1 MSLIGLLLQLFQLFL
16 FILMMRFALH
26 LARAD
31 FYNPLVQG
39 IIKATDWLVAPLQK
53 VIRPGRHIDP
63 ATFIAGVAF
72 AAITSALISTMAIGA
87 TPLSLQS
94 VTALIGAGVLG
105 AVYTLLR
112 MYMLAIFGRVI
123 MSWIMPQPTHPAP
136 LLILQI
142 TRPLMAPLQRFIPP
156 IGGMIDISPLVVI
169 IGITLLQNLVIQLAN
184 HIITTHTL
192 IIVGL
197 Q

>member
-53 VIRPGRHIDP
+53 VIRPGRYIDP
-63 ATFIAGVAF
+63 ATLIAGVAF
-72 AAITSALISTMAIGA
+72 AAITSALLSRV
-87 TPLSLQS
+87 TPTSLQNVMTLVS
-94 VTALIGAGVLG
+94 AGGVG

-112 MYMLAIFGRVI
+112 MYMLAIFAGVI
-123 MSWIMPQPTHPAP
+123 MSWIMPQPSHPAP

-142 TRPLMAPLQRFIPP
+142 TRPLMAPLQRIIPP
-156 IGGMIDISPLVVI
+156 IGGVIDISPLIVVF
-169 IGITLLQNLVIQLAN
+169 GITILQNIVIELAN
-184 HIITTHTL
+184 HIITAHDL

>member
-53 VIRPGRHIDP
+53 VIRPGRYIDP
-63 ATFIAGVAF
+63 ATIIAGVAF
-72 AAITSALISTMAIGA
+72 AAITSALLSRIAPT
-87 TPLSLQS
+87 SLQDVITLVS
-94 VTALIGAGVLG
+94 AGGVG

-112 MYMLAIFGRVI
+112 MYMLAIFAGVI

-142 TRPLMAPLQRFIPP
+142 TRPLMAPLQRIIPP
-156 IGGMIDISPLVVI
+156 IGGIIDISPLIVVF
-169 IGITLLQNLVIQLAN
+169 GITILQRIVIELAN
-184 HIITTHTL
+184 HIVTAHDL